1 MIPFPDWLESNKI
14 FIDLKNSENFS
25 MEKKIL
31 AVCKIDSYKRDQF
44 GKRLVALYLQKMPLF
59 KLMPLDLLE
68 NIGGRIATRKYEDGE
83 YVCRIGDAGDCLY
96 IIYKGTI
103 EVCIPNIGKVGE
115 MNAGDMV
122 GKRAIETGEKRNAD
136 LRAKGETNL
145 LCLTAM
151 DYNQCL
157 LKAMEKEK
165 KFFKDF
171 LLQIPFFA

>member
-1 MIPFPDWLESNKI
+1 MHHFPDWLEGNKI
-14 FIDLKNSENFS
+14 FIDLKNSELFC

-44 GKRLVALYLQKMPLF
+44 EKRLVALFLQKMPLF

-68 NIGGRIATRKYEDGE
+68 NIGGRIVTRKYEDGE
-83 YVCRIGDAGDCLY
+83 YICRIGDAGDCMYL
-96 IIYKGTI
+96 IYQGILEICVPVT
-103 EVCIPNIGKVGE
+103 GKVGE
-115 MNAGDMV
+115 MKAGDML

-136 LRAKGETNL
+136 LRAKGVTNL

-165 KFFKDF
+165 KFFKEF